1 METTKEVKRTY
12 LSMVEEAIKADAS
25 KTGSSKQVIVKYLV
39 DQCDVDPEKS
49 KLYIKSALKKGLES
63 GALKMAKESGKG
75 SNHYKLK
82 TPPKT
87 KKTAAAKPAEPKAPK
102 AAKSPKVAADK
113 KEAKAPAAKK
123 PKAAAKK
130 PKTSESEASTTPKK
144 KKTLANK
151 VKADASKPK
160 KTPTKKTG
168 KKAAAAT
175 KAK

>member
-87 KKTAAAKPAEPKAPK
+87 
-102 AAKSPKVAADK
+102 AADK

-144 KKTLANK
+144 KKPLANK